1 MDRNIIRA
9 LCALA
14 LAGAL
19 ALSLAGCESIK
30 NGVANAL
37 GFSSNAQQEEDTT
50 NWAAATADP
59 ILLPEGTDATAQ
71 WTNVVSNG
79 TLYGVYNGIWTRNTG
94 YFQVSGDS
102 LTITACG
109 TAVERCVSAIRSPCG
124 KRWTAGP
131 STSTAPPAIS
141 PPTAPTTSLPSAVWT
156 RRPST
161 A

>member
-79 TLYGVYNGIWTRNTG
+79 TL
-94 YFQVSGDS
+94 
-102 LTITACG
+102 
-109 TAVERCVSAIRSPCG
+109 
-124 KRWTAGP
+124 
-131 STSTAPPAIS
+131 
-141 PPTAPTTSLPSAVWT
+141 
-156 RRPST
+156 
-161 A
+161 